1 MINVVS
7 LLCRPVKLPVFPNES
22 AIKLQD
28 DDGAVLPRA
37 AEDEV
42 MKRIQGSSYLLHHPK
57 PIAVSSLQS

>member
-1 MINVVS
+1 
-7 LLCRPVKLPVFPNES
+7 VKLPVFPNES

-37 AEDEV
+37 AEDGEV